1 MRIGLCAWSFTGSH
15 REAKRDI
22 DPHSPLGLIRL
33 AQNKNLASVEFA
45 SGSLRNYNKQEIITL
60 QSELKSLDL
69 FLLTAAGALFVGTV
83 CAKQILPLSVSA
95 TKLSQFLY
103 FPVDLGVLAKAL
115 KENVKRINIIKNFL
129 TTIIRFYTKLI

>member
-60 QSELKSLDL
+60 QSELKNLDL
-69 FLLTAAGALFVGTV
+69 YTMP
-83 CAKQILPLSVSA
+83 Q
-95 TKLSQFLY
+95 Q
-103 FPVDLGVLAKAL
+103 
-115 KENVKRINIIKNFL
+115 
-129 TTIIRFYTKLI
+129 TIQMIFR